1 MQVPDNANMITP
13 TGKYRSNWVQVLKNR
28 QFPDWDIDVHGQA
41 IVIKVSPEKDLKEI
55 ERQFPDTFSE
65 LSPEVKES
73 KEWLKFIFY
82 NGTNWFQYVVN

>member
-1 MQVPDNANMITP
+1 MTT
-13 TGKYRSNWVQVLKNR
+13 TGKYRSSWVQVLKKQ
-28 QFPDWDIDVHGQA
+28 QFADWEIDVHGQA

-55 ERQFPDTFSE
+55 ESQFAQTFSA
-65 LSPEVKES
+65 LSGEVKEQ